1 MYCECFGFREKPFNI
16 TPDPS
21 FIYFSRTHKEA
32 FAHLLYGIDN
42 HVGFIEITGEVG
54 TGKTTVLRTLLSQ
67 LDGKNY
73 RTALIFNPCLSSAGL
88 MQGINRE
95 YGLPYKGL
103 DNEELLEVLNQF
115 LLRQNAEGN
124 TVVLVIDEAQNLKQD
139 VLEQI
144 RLISNLETERDK
156 LIQIILSGQPELEQ
170 LLKRSDLRQLNQRI
184 AVRYH
189 LSHMD
194 FEDTGDYIRH
204 RITVAGGKNR
214 VGFSSGAVKGIY
226 RFSGGVPRLI
236 NIACDRSLLAGYT
249 AGQEEITSGM
259 VALAVKDIRKNGK
272 KHATRPRF
280 YLAGAILLALVLVSA
295 VFGIYRFI
303 PGVSAVSD
311 SEAGLFHRQYVQTA
325 ATERVFPEI
334 LRGVRAGMSESSSAV
349 QAFNALAVL
358 WKAAPVSGSIPAGK
372 FMDLDSLA
380 STRSLRISRFDGN
393 LGALLRMNMPAIL
406 ELTLPGI
413 GGKRYL
419 ALTGADSGRLTISPP
434 IAGRNYITPGELDKV
449 WSGRAYL
456 VWKNYLEIPNGL
468 KTGSKG
474 EQVGRL
480 QALLRDAGFYRG
492 IATGVYDG
500 PTIAS
505 IENFQSAGGLETDG
519 IAGNNTLM
527 LLYRSAGGYFVPEL
541 VKKGGKREK

>member
-1 MYCECFGFREKPFNI
+1 MYCACFGFREKPFNI

-103 DNEELLEVLNQF
+103 DNEELLEILNQF
-115 LLRQNAEGN
+115 LLRQNTDGN

-156 LIQIILSGQPELEQ
+156 LIQIILAGQPELEQ
-170 LLKRSDLRQLNQRI
+170 LLKRPDLRQLNQRI

-194 FEDTGDYIRH
+194 FEDTEDYIRH
-204 RITVAGGKNR
+204 RIAVAGGRNR
-214 VGFSSGAVKGIY
+214 VGFSSAAVKGIY

-236 NIACDRSLLAGYT
+236 NILCDRSLLAGYT
-249 AGQEEITSGM
+249 AGQEEINTSM
-259 VALAVKDIRKNGK
+259 VALAVKDIRKTGK
-272 KHATRPRF
+272 KTTSLPRF
-280 YLAGAILLALVLVSA
+280 NPAGAIFLALFLVA
-295 VFGIYRFI
+295 AFFGIFRLFPVISTLSGSVTTFSHGVKI
-303 PGVSAVSD
+303 PMPPKQA
-311 SEAGLFHRQYVQTA
+311 
-325 ATERVFPEI
+325 FPNNF
-334 LRGVRAGMSESSSAV
+334 RGALSGMDETSSAV
-349 QAFNALAVL
+349 KAFNTLAVQ
-358 WKAAPVSGSIPAGK
+358 WKAAPVSASLPRVKSIS
-372 FMDLDSLA
+372 LDILA
-380 STRSLRISRFDGN
+380 SSRSLRISRFNGN
-393 LGALLRMNMPAIL
+393 LGALLRMNLPAIL
-406 ELTLPGI
+406 ELTLPGVN
-413 GGKRYL
+413 GKRYL
-419 ALTGADSGRLTISPP
+419 ALTGVDSGRLMVSPP
-434 IAGRNYITPGELDKV
+434 IAGRNYVTRADLDKV

-456 VWKNYLEIPNGL
+456 VWKNFLEIPVGL

-474 EQVGRL
+474 GSVGQL
-480 QALLRDAGFYRG
+480 QSLLSGAGFYRG
-492 IATGVYDG
+492 AATNVFDG
-500 PTIAS
+500 PTSAS
-505 IENFQSAGGLETDG
+505 VENFQEARGLQIDG
-519 IAGNNTLM
+519 IVGNNTLM
-527 LLYRSAGGYFVPEL
+527 LLYPSTGRYFVPEL
-541 VKKGGKREK
+541 AKKGGTLEG

>member
-1 MYCECFGFREKPFNI
+1 MYCTCFGFREKPFNI

-54 TGKTTVLRTLLSQ
+54 TGKTTVLRTMLSQ

-73 RTALIFNPCLSSAGL
+73 RTAIVFNPCLSSSGL

-115 LLRQNAEGN
+115 LLRQNKEGN

-139 VLEQI
+139 VLEQV

-156 LIQIILSGQPELEQ
+156 LIQIVLAGQPELDL
-170 LLKRSDLRQLNQRI
+170 LLKRPDLRQLNQRI

-204 RITVAGGKNR
+204 RIAVAGGNNR
-214 VGFSSGAVKGIY
+214 AGFSRGAVKSIY

-236 NIACDRSLLAGYT
+236 NIVCDRSLLAGYT
-249 AGQEEITSGM
+249 AGEDEITSRM
-259 VALAVKDIRKNGK
+259 VELAVKDIRKTEK
-272 KHATRPRF
+272 IYPFPPRL
-280 YLAGAILLALVLVSA
+280 YLAGAILLAMVLIST
-295 VFGIYRFI
+295 VFGIYRKV
-303 PGVSAVSD
+303 PDATALSD
-311 SEAGLFHRQYVQTA
+311 SA
-325 ATERVFPEI
+325 ARLSRLQKAPVAVEQPFPDI
-334 LRGVRAGMSESSSAV
+334 LRGVLSRMSESSSAV
-349 QAFNALAVL
+349 QAFNALAVK
-358 WKAAPVSGSIPAGK
+358 WKAAPVSASIPGTQN
-372 FMDLDSLA
+372 MDLNSLA
-380 STRSLRISRFDGN
+380 TNRSLRISRFGGN
-393 LGALLRMNMPAIL
+393 LGALLRMNLPAIL
-406 ELTLPGI
+406 EVRLPGI
-413 GGKRYL
+413 DGKRYL
-419 ALTGADSGRLTISPP
+419 ALTDVEPGRLTVSPQ
-434 IAGRNYITPGELDKV
+434 IAERNYITPGELDKV

-456 VWKNYLEIPNGL
+456 VWKNFRNIPIGL
-468 KTGSKG
+468 KNGSYG
-474 EQVGRL
+474 EAVGRL
-480 QALLRDAGFYRG
+480 QALLMDAGFYRG
-492 IATGVYDG
+492 AATNQFDG

-505 IENFQSAGGLETDG
+505 VESFQAARGLEVDG

-527 LLYRSAGGYFVPEL
+527 LLYRSAGRYSVPKL
-541 VKKGGKREK
+541 VEKGGAQEG